1 MMKEI
6 YCVEG
11 TVNRGFVGQI
21 TYMVCLEKP
30 CTELDI
36 HLTYDFAEL
45 RYRDD
50 AVTPEEKEKYY
61 KTEEHFLLCP
71 PITPEVLK
79 KTIDEVSEMSGY
91 VISEKQARDILIYD
105 IDLKTEIHPLAM
117 LNDEFIGC
125 IHKQLPD
132 RHMIFRPGYAS
143 LGCIPQEKLEGV
155 LKITLLVF
163 NVAKDHTRYTLT
175 VSGQ

>member
-1 MMKEI
+1 MKEL
-6 YCVEG
+6 YHVEG
-11 TVNRGFVGQI
+11 SLDRSFRGQI
-21 TYMVCLEKP
+21 TYTVCLEEP

-50 AVTPEEKEKYY
+50 KIPAEDVLRVYG
-61 KTEEHFLLCP
+61 TEEHYRECP
-71 PITPEVLK
+71 EITPAILQ
-79 KTIDEVSEMSGY
+79 KTIREVSIMSGQT
-91 VISEKQARDILIYD
+91 ISPEEARRYLIYD
-105 IDLKTEIHPLAM
+105 IDLKTEIHPLAT

-132 RHMIFRPGYAS
+132 RHMIFTPAAAS
-143 LGCIPQEKLEGV
+143 QGCIPQERCEGV

>member
-1 MMKEI
+1 MKEL
-6 YCVEG
+6 YHVEG
-11 TVNRGFVGQI
+11 SLDRSFRGQI
-21 TYMVCLEKP
+21 TYTVCLEEP

-50 AVTPEEKEKYY
+50 KIPAEDVLRVYG
-61 KTEEHFLLCP
+61 TEEHYRECP
-71 PITPEVLK
+71 EITPAILQ
-79 KTIDEVSEMSGY
+79 KTIREVSVMSGQT
-91 VISEKQARDILIYD
+91 ISPEEARRYLIYD
-105 IDLKTEIHPLAM
+105 IDLKTEIHPLAT

-132 RHMIFRPGYAS
+132 RHMIFTPTAAS
-143 LGCIPQEKLEGV
+143 QGCIPQERCEGV